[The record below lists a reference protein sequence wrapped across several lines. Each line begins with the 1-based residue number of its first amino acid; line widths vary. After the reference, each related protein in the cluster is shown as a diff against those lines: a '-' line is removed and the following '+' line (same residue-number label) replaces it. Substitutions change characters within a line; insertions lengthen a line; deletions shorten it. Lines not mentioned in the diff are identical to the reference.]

1 MVVNLVC
8 CYVDLSGCEPDMLVR
23 YAQFCISGGQYGMLS
38 SVYAGSEFQ
47 KEKKTS
53 DIQNTR

>member
-38 SVYAGSEFQ
+38 SVYAGSEF
-47 KEKKTS
+47 
-53 DIQNTR
+53 